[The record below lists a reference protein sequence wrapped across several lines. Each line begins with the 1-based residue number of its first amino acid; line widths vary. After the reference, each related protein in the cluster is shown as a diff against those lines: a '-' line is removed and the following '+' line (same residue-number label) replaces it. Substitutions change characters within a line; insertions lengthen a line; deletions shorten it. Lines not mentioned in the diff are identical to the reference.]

1 VRTTVFI
8 EDSLGERLREEA
20 ARRGMS
26 MSAFLAEA
34 GRRVLESPADDAE
47 SVKPFE
53 IVAHGRKSDRRVLSA
68 AELKAA
74 MHEDEDRDYRP
85 A

>member
-1 VRTTVFI
+1 MFI

-26 MSAFLAEA
+26 LSAFLAEA
-34 GRRVLESPADDAE
+34 GRRAIETPVDAPH
-47 SVKPFE
+47 SKRFRL
-53 IVAHGRKSDRRVLSA
+53 IAHGRKSGGRVVSA

-74 MHEDEDRDYRP
+74 MYEGEDQGYRDS
-85 A
+85 